1 LAISKDRGIITEI
14 SDLHS
19 QFLSDPTFDATVL
32 PYFEGDYWVSEAE
45 VIIKDINNEE
55 LEVLPDEEE
64 ATGDSNFKTKSK
76 RKTKSK
82 QRPTR
87 SSRGMYIYTYI
98 CIYVY
103 LFIYIYVYI
112 YLYIYM
118 YIYIHI

>member
-87 SSRGMYIYTYI
+87 SSRGALVPAVKSERDPVMSK
-98 CIYVY
+98 
-103 LFIYIYVYI
+103 LSG
-112 YLYIYM
+112 IYM
-118 YIYIHI
+118 CI